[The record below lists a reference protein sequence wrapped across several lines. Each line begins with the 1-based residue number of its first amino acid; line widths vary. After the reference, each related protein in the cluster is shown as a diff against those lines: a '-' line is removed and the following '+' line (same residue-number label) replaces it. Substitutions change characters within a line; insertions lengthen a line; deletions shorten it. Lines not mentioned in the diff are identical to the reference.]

1 MTEKTRNLAVENS
14 LGLHEIL
21 DYLGDIFEVTYHCE
35 CEYDEAYVAV
45 SHSLKYTT

>member
-35 CEYDEAYVAV
+35 YEYDEAYVAV

>member
-1 MTEKTRNLAVENS
+1 MTEKTLNLAVENL

-21 DYLGDIFEVTYHCE
+21 DYLGDIFEVTYHFE
-35 CEYDEAYVAV
+35 CEHDEAYVAV